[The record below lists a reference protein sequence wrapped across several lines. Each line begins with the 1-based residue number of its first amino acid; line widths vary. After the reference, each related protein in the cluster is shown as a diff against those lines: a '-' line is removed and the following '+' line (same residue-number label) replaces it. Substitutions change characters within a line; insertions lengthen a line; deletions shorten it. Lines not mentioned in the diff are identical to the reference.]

1 VTAQDTVDRDFGGA
15 SAVRRNSLLFFLDG
29 VTFQPSV
36 ALLSMTAVIPL
47 LLEHL
52 RASTAQFAIA
62 TSVVSLGTFVSQ
74 PYFVSLCSRT
84 RRMARTFAVVLLV
97 QRGLFLAFVLA
108 MPLLADHAGLMTWL
122 FLASWTVFNV
132 LAGSGTLFNVP
143 LVLKLLPPTRR
154 AGLRGVG
161 MAIGSVL
168 ALGAAALIP
177 LVIDRVAY
185 PWSYMVLFG
194 AGLAFLFA
202 NAAGFWF
209 MREHDDAEPRVPM
222 RVTEY
227 LRDVPRT
234 LGRDATF
241 RAMVISCVFLV
252 LANSLLPF
260 YTLHAIRTFSASE
273 QHVALMASLA
283 IVSGVAVNL
292 GFGFVIDRRGPVAL
306 SPVAALAAT
315 AAGVV
320 GLVSGSLGGATVAW
334 VLANVGAACYLKTTM
349 LMLGDV
355 SPSGR
360 APSYV
365 GTLFA
370 ISMLVSSVAVLALA
384 PLLDALGFGALFVL
398 VAGCG
403 AAGWYVNVRV
413 FQPRLSAARRR
424 VPG

>member
-1 VTAQDTVDRDFGGA
+1 MAQDTADVAFGGR
-15 SAVRRNSLLFFLDG
+15 SAVRRNALLFFLDG

-97 QRGLFLAFVLA
+97 QRALFLAFVLA

-161 MAIGSVL
+161 MAIGSLL

-177 LVIDRVAY
+177 VVIERVAY

-194 AGLAFLFA
+194 VGLAFLFA

-234 LGRDATF
+234 LRRDATF
-241 RAMVISCVFLV
+241 RAMVTSCVFLV

-260 YTLHAIRTFSASE
+260 YTLHAIRTFGASE
-273 QHVALMASLA
+273 HVALMASLA
-283 IVSGVAVNL
+283 IVTGVAVNL

-306 SPVAALAAT
+306 SPVAAVAVT
-315 AAGVV
+315 AAGAV
-320 GLVSGSLGGATVAW
+320 GLVSGSLGGLTVAW

-384 PLLDALGFGALFVL
+384 PLLDALGFTALFVL

-403 AAGWYVNVRV
+403 AAGWYLNVRV
-413 FQPRLSAARRR
+413 FQPRLSAVRRR
-424 VPG
+424 ARG